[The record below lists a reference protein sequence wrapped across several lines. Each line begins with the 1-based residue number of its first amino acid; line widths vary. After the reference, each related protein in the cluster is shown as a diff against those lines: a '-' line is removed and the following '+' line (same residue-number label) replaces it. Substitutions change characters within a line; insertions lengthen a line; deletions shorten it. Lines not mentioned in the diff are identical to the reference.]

1 MKTKLNKTER
11 EIVERLNL
19 RYFGLKESMRAE
31 AANGHFDRA
40 AVTQHWLTEL
50 KFVIDNIDGYGKW
63 K

>member
-11 EIVERLNL
+11 ELVKRFST
-19 RYFGLKESMRAE
+19 RYEGLKKTMRQE
-31 AANGHFDRA
+31 AANGHFDKA

-50 KFVIDNIDGYGKW
+50 KFVIDNIDAYGKW